1 MKNKITHFDWRT
13 ELKEYKIVDSIGDD
27 LILTDKLILPSTFQY
42 PFKVDMV
49 NTLICLKGTI
59 KGKINM
65 KPYTTKASE
74 MMILL
79 ADQILELECI
89 SDDFEGLV
97 IVMSKRFLEGF
108 ELDDSFS
115 IFTSVYNNPCI
126 PLSTSDLEAMK
137 MYYNLTLN
145 AIRVKDNP
153 HRLEIVRL
161 LTKAFFYGAGYY
173 FHKMDDNVEISR
185 NKALFD
191 NFMKLVQKH
200 FKEQR
205 NLDFYASKLCLTP
218 KYMSSVIKEAGG
230 KSAGEWIDERVILEV
245 KALLKST
252 NMTIQQISD
261 ELNFPTQSSFGK
273 YFKRLTGISPKEYRN
288 N

>member
-1 MKNKITHFDWRT
+1 MKKTITNFNWRA
-13 ELKEYKIVDSIGDD
+13 ELEEYKIIDSIGDD
-27 LILTDKLILPSTFQY
+27 LVLTDRLIIFSTFHY
-42 PFKVDMV
+42 PFKVDMA
-49 NTLICLKGTI
+49 NALLCLKGTI

-74 MMILL
+74 MMIILTG
-79 ADQILELECI
+79 QILELEYV
-89 SDDFEGLV
+89 SEDFEGLN
-97 IVMSKRFLEGF
+97 IAMSKRFFEGF

-126 PLSTSDLEAMK
+126 PLSPSELEAMK
-137 MYYNLTLN
+137 MYYTLTQN
-145 AIRVKDNP
+145 TIRAKENP

-161 LTKAFFYGAGYY
+161 LTKAFFYGAGYF
-173 FHKMDDNVEISR
+173 FHKMDDNAEISR
-185 NKALFD
+185 NKALYD
-191 NFMKLVQKH
+191 NFIKLVHTH

-205 NLDFYASKLCLTP
+205 NLDFYAKKLCLTP

>member
-1 MKNKITHFDWRT
+1 
-13 ELKEYKIVDSIGDD
+13 
-27 LILTDKLILPSTFQY
+27 
-42 PFKVDMV
+42 
-49 NTLICLKGTI
+49 
-59 KGKINM
+59 M
-65 KPYTTKASE
+65 KPYTTNASE
-74 MMILL
+74 MMIIL
-79 ADQILELECI
+79 ADQILELEYI
-89 SDDFEGLV
+89 SEDFDGLV
-97 IVMSKRFLEGF
+97 IAMSKRFFEGF

-115 IFTSVYNNPCI
+115 TFTSVYNDPCI
-126 PLSTSDLEAMK
+126 FLTPSELEAMK
-137 MYYNLTLN
+137 MYYTLTQN
-145 AIRVKDNP
+145 AIRANENP
-153 HRLEIVRL
+153 HRLEIVRH

-173 FHKMDDNVEISR
+173 FHKMDNKAEISR

-205 NLDFYASKLCLTP
+205 NLDFYANKLCLTP

-288 N
+288 T